1 MQEHFKEYLS
11 MHVLCIY
18 AYVDKVDNISYKN
31 ASKFGNELSL
41 QIYLRKYEY

>member
-1 MQEHFKEYLS
+1 MQEHLKEYLS

-18 AYVDKVDNISYKN
+18 AYVHKVDKISYKN

-41 QIYLRKYEY
+41 